1 MEKEILKIKNLN
13 CRLTLIV
20 LVTVL
25 LGFIEY
31 NENEATFVYVLSETT
46 EEIHKDIMSKNI
58 SDTQYLKGIAEIG
71 GVVINIDIALTDKQK
86 QDGLSIRDTMQE
98 NEGMIF
104 VFKEPKQQSFWMKGM
119 KFPIDIIWLDANLSI
134 VHIEKN
140 LQTCESFISC
150 PSYRPSSNALFVLE
164 TVSGFAD
171 NHDLKIGK
179 KINFKLSE

>member
-1 MEKEILKIKNLN
+1 MKIKKFNS
-13 CRLTLIV
+13 RLTLTII
-20 LVTVL
+20 VTVL
-25 LGFIEY
+25 LGFIAY
-31 NENEATFVYVLSETT
+31 YVNETIFVYVLSETA
-46 EEIHKDIMSKNI
+46 EEIHSHIMSKNVL
-58 SDTQYLKGIAEIG
+58 DTQYLKGIAEIG
-71 GVVINIDIALTDKQK
+71 GFVINTDIALTDKQK
-86 QDGLSIRDTMQE
+86 QDGLSIRNNMQE
-98 NEGMIF
+98 NEGMMF

-140 LQTCESFISC
+140 LQPCESFISC

-171 NHDLKIGK
+171 SHDLKIGK